1 MNRWPRSSAVWLAHH
16 WDEKATLSTVRRP
29 ASHSFL
35 LFPLYHGPRTFDVKD
50 ELLLWMPSP
59 IQEVPAQAVFS
70 LFRAINVFCMTR
82 SIVSMS
88 VSSKT
93 ARIFTDGPAGGTE
106 AVTLSTEAAATEQIA
121 VPAAS
126 SSRSGTRSR
135 SFASGAMTV
144 VDCLVV
150 AVDIA
155 ESHQD
160 AIKNRIG
167 NCFQPESPFFFIFCF
182 SFQEKKV
189 PRLLLRCNVSL
200 CSDDGMGRADS
211 SRGGRRSQMERSSRT
226 REQHNSHTAVGT
238 NHWAGQRGV
247 TPWPTTLLGRNQPG
261 RLALPSIRAFNSPPL
276 FQAKLKTRR
285 ETEREQRRGTIGSR
299 SVLLLV
305 LVLRECLRLSPGAE
319 MEWEEVV
326 WTAWKQ
332 KKKKKKK

>member
-1 MNRWPRSSAVWLAHH
+1 
-16 WDEKATLSTVRRP
+16 
-29 ASHSFL
+29 
-35 LFPLYHGPRTFDVKD
+35 
-50 ELLLWMPSP
+50 MPSP

-93 ARIFTDGPAGGTE
+93 ARIFTDGPAGGAE

-182 SFQEKKV
+182 FQEKKV
-189 PRLLLRCNVSL
+189 PRLLLRSNVSL
-200 CSDDGMGRADS
+200 CSDDGMGRTDS
-211 SRGGRRSQMERSSRT
+211 SRGRRSQMERSSRT

-285 ETEREQRRGTIGSR
+285 RRNENKEEEQLGAAQCCCCCSSLCCANVCVCHPERRWSEKR
-299 SVLLLV
+299 
-305 LVLRECLRLSPGAE
+305 
-319 MEWEEVV
+319 
-326 WTAWKQ
+326 
-332 KKKKKKK
+332 

>member
-93 ARIFTDGPAGGTE
+93 ARIFTDGPAGGAE

-167 NCFQPESPFFFIFCF
+167 NCFQPESPFFLFFVF
-182 SFQEKKV
+182 PFKK
-189 PRLLLRCNVSL
+189 RR
-200 CSDDGMGRADS
+200 
-211 SRGGRRSQMERSSRT
+211 SRGFFCDATSHSAPMTEWGALTVVGGEGAVKWKDPVGQE
-226 REQHNSHTAVGT
+226 NSTT
-238 NHWAGQRGV
+238 V
-247 TPWPTTLLGRNQPG
+247 T
-261 RLALPSIRAFNSPPL
+261 
-276 FQAKLKTRR
+276 
-285 ETEREQRRGTIGSR
+285 
-299 SVLLLV
+299 
-305 LVLRECLRLSPGAE
+305 LR
-319 MEWEEVV
+319 
-326 WTAWKQ
+326 
-332 KKKKKKK
+332 